1 MAAVAVIHL
10 VTTRAGRDV
19 DLWLRL
25 GTAALA
31 LALGALGPEL
41 GIVPLLGI
49 LAAALALQVV
59 LELATHESHRHGE
72 GGIEIG

>member
-1 MAAVAVIHL
+1 MGSVAVIHL
-10 VTTRAGRDV
+10 VTSHSRRDV

-31 LALGALGPEL
+31 LGLGALGPEL
-41 GIVPLLGI
+41 GIVPFLAI
-49 LAAALALQVV
+49 LAAALAAQIV
-59 LELATHESHRHGE
+59 LELATHESHRHEE

>member
-1 MAAVAVIHL
+1 MASVAAMHVA
-10 VTTRAGRDV
+10 TTHSRRDV

-31 LALGALGPEL
+31 LALGAVGVEI
-41 GIVPLLGI
+41 GIVAMLLI
-49 LAAALALQVV
+49 LAGALVAQVV
-59 LELATHESHRHGE
+59 LELATHESHRHGD